1 MTQIGEPWLPFAFQV
16 DRVHRII
23 GKNSFGP
30 MDGRSQAIVRTD
42 EKEMGGATQAFET
55 ESINRVAVS
64 SAALYRCDSQRGLP
78 SGDLLCK

>member
-1 MTQIGEPWLPFAFQV
+1 
-16 DRVHRII
+16 
-23 GKNSFGP
+23 

-64 SAALYRCDSQRGLP
+64 STALYR
-78 SGDLLCK
+78 